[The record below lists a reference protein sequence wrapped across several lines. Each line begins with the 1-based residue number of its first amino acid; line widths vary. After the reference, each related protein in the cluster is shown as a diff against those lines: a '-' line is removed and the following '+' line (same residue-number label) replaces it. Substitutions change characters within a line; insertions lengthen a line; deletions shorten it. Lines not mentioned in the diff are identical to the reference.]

1 MHLRVSFTKLESLTC
16 QTKFNTVTLYVG
28 RALRGEGRIQ
38 DDFPELEPTG
48 RLELPPPA
56 YKTGFLPLNYVG
68 LA

>member
-1 MHLRVSFTKLESLTC
+1 MHLRGFLYKLESLTC

-48 RLELPPPA
+48 GLEPPPPA
-56 YKTGFLPLNYVG
+56 YKTGLLPLNYVG
-68 LA
+68 SA